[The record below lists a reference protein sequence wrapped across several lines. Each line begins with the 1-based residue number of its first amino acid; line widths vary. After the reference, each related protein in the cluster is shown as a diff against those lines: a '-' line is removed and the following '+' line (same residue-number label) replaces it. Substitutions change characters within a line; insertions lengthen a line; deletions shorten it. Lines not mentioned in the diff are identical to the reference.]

1 MKRQDFNYELPL
13 DLIAQFPASP
23 RHAAKLLHYN
33 QSNQT
38 ITHHQQVLAIMD
50 YFEPGDLLVCNDTKV
65 LPARFFGKKCT
76 GGKVEVLMERLL
88 SADEMLCH
96 MRGAP
101 KIGAMVIL
109 DGHYEL
115 RIIGR
120 QHDLYH
126 VQLNG
131 NIIDILNEIGHMP
144 LPPYIARPDEASDQ
158 HNYQTIFAQ
167 YEGSVAA
174 PTAGLHFD
182 ELMLSQLAAKGI
194 EMAAVTLH
202 VGAGTFQPVRVDD
215 IQDHIMHDE
224 WYAVSD
230 ALIAKIKAAKRVIA
244 IGTTSLRA
252 LESAA
257 RDDFKTKNGLTN
269 LFITP
274 GYQFKVIDGLMTNFH
289 LPESS
294 LLMLVAALI
303 GHPELMRV
311 YQEALA
317 GRYRFFSYGDA
328 CLFL

>member
-1 MKRQDFNYELPL
+1 MKRQDFNYELPH

-23 RHAAKLLHYN
+23 RHAARLLHYN

-38 ITHHQQVLAIMD
+38 ITHHHQVLDIVN
-50 YFEPGDLLVCNDTKV
+50 YFEPGDLLVCNDSKV
-65 LPARFFGKKCT
+65 LPARFFGKKPT
-76 GGKVEVLMERLL
+76 GGKVEILMERLL

-96 MRGAP
+96 MRSAP

-109 DGHYEL
+109 DGAYEL
-115 RIIGR
+115 TIIGR
-120 QHDLYH
+120 KHDLYH
-126 VQLNG
+126 VKLNG

-144 LPPYIARPDEASDQ
+144 LPPYITRPDDNNDKQ
-158 HNYQTIFAQ
+158 HYQTIFAQ
-167 YEGSVAA
+167 HEGSVAA

-182 ELMLSQLAAKGI
+182 DMILKRLAAKGI
-194 EMAAVTLH
+194 DIAAVTLH

-215 IQDHIMHDE
+215 IRDHIMHDE
-224 WYAVSD
+224 WYCVSD

-257 RDDFKTKNGLTN
+257 RDDFKTKIGLTN

-303 GHPELMRV
+303 GHAELMRV
-311 YQEALA
+311 YEEALRL
-317 GRYRFFSYGDA
+317 RYRFFSYGDA